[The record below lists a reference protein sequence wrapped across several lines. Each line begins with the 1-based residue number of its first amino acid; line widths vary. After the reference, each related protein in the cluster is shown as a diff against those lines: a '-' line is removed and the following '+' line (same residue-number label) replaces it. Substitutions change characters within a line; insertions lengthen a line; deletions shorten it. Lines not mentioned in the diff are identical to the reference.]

1 MKRLHIY
8 MLKQFIPLL
17 LMTASICWFVVVMQ
31 FLWRYTDDFVGK
43 GLALSTLMEAFVQVA
58 LMSLPTALPLGILL
72 ASLMTFGGL
81 GERLELLAIKSAGV
95 SLHRTMLPLIGII
108 VAISVGLF
116 FYLNIVMMDAQVRT
130 DKEEE

>member
-58 LMSLPTALPLGILL
+58 LCITSPHDASPNRNYCSHKRGALFLP
-72 ASLMTFGGL
+72 
-81 GERLELLAIKSAGV
+81 
-95 SLHRTMLPLIGII
+95 
-108 VAISVGLF
+108 
-116 FYLNIVMMDAQVRT
+116 
-130 DKEEE
+130 